1 MHKTSKKTE
10 ARITAD
16 MFRLFEERGPQSET
30 DLLAAGFTP
39 EEIATCGP
47 KVAQLIR
54 ERETAA
60 A

>member
-10 ARITAD
+10 AKIIAD
-16 MFRLFEERGPQSET
+16 MLRLYEERGPQT
-30 DLLAAGFTP
+30 DADLMAAGFTS

-47 KVAQLIR
+47 KVAQTIR